1 MKVEEITAN
10 DIMSKK
16 PITTEQHV
24 ELSEVLGHMRKNNIH
39 EIPVVSGRKLL
50 GLVSY
55 ETLMKRRNIPL
66 TTKVEK
72 IMTVPPRIML
82 DEQLAEIAEALLAS
96 GHRALPVTFG
106 DKLMGIVSR
115 TDIIK
120 VMKNLEELK
129 GLKVGKIMTP
139 NPKCIYENDS
149 IMEARNLM
157 KSLDERSIPVVDD
170 NGRLRGVVGI
180 KNLVDSFTKAKD
192 DQKSRVMRRL
202 KSKEMDIRVKSI
214 MRRPP
219 IFLGLDSD
227 LSDAINLMVKHDI
240 SSVVIA
246 DERKP
251 IGILTQVDLIEL
263 LASFKD
269 SPQLYVQ
276 ITGLEED
283 SEFYDVMYSLIQKNM
298 KRIVKIVRPR
308 ILNLHVVQYHHEGLR
323 SKYTLRARMRTAKKM
338 YYANAFEWDLLKALD
353 EVMKQLEKT
362 VKKEKERRVGA
373 RRYKKKG

>member
-1 MKVEEITAN
+1 MKVNEITAN

-16 PITTEQHV
+16 PVTTEQHV
-24 ELSEVLGHMRKNNIH
+24 ELSEVLGHMRKHNIH
-39 EIPVVSGRKLL
+39 EIPVVSGRKLM

-82 DEQLAEIAEALLAS
+82 EEKLAEIAETLLAS

-106 DKLMGIVSR
+106 ERLMGIVSR
-115 TDIIK
+115 SDIIRA
-120 VMKNLEELK
+120 MKNLEEMK

-139 NPKCIYENDS
+139 NPQCIYENDS

-170 NGRLRGVVGI
+170 NGRLRGVVGL

-192 DQKSRVMRRL
+192 AQKSRVMRRL
-202 KSKEMDIRVKSI
+202 KSKEMDIQVKGI

-219 IFLGLDSD
+219 IFLGLDSE

-308 ILNLHVVQYHHEGLR
+308 ILNLHVVQYHHKGLR
-323 SKYTLRARMRTAKKM
+323 NKYTLRARMRTAKKM
-338 YYANAFEWDLLKALD
+338 YYANAVEWDLLKALD

-373 RRYKKKG
+373 RRYKKQG